1 MWLIQREAILA
12 PRFWYDTGME
22 GSPNKE
28 TLKQEA
34 EIKPL
39 TPEQEADLRAA
50 LVSIDSPHTQKKS
63 PEESQVRE

>member
-1 MWLIQREAILA
+1 
-12 PRFWYDTGME
+12 ME